1 MGKLEGK
8 VALITGGGSGI
19 GRAISTLFAEEGAKV
34 MIADYVAEG
43 GEETVNIIKKSG
55 CEASFVKTDVS
66 KMADV
71 ENVVKA
77 TVDTYGKLDI
87 LINNAGVMQN
97 MAPTHETPDDEWE
110 RVINI
115 NLKGVF
121 LGMKYA
127 APEMLK
133 GGGGA
138 IVNAASV
145 AGLVGMAGAP
155 AYCASKG
162 GVVQLTKVA
171 ALDYA
176 TQNIRVNCICPG
188 VIWTPMVEAITGGNE
203 QAVAQFTAMEPVGR
217 MGKPE
222 EVARAYL
229 FLASDDA
236 SFITGVAFPVDGA
249 FVAQ

>member
-1 MGKLEGK
+1 MGRLEGK

-19 GRAISTLFAEEGAKV
+19 GREISTLFAAEGAKV
-34 MIADYVAEG
+34 MIADYVVGG
-43 GEETVNIIKKSG
+43 GEETKNRIKKSG
-55 CEASFVKTDVS
+55 GEANFVKADVS
-66 KMADV
+66 KTADV
-71 ENVVKA
+71 KNAIQA

-87 LINNAGVMQN
+87 LINNAGVMQK
-97 MAPTHETPDDEWE
+97 MAPVHETSEDEWE

-127 APEMLK
+127 IPVMLK
-133 GGGGA
+133 GGGGV

-145 AGLVGMAGAP
+145 AGLVGFGNSI

-176 TQNIRVNCICPG
+176 TQNIRVNCVCPG
-188 VIWTPMVEAITGGNE
+188 VIWTPMVQAITGDNK
-203 QAVAQFTAMEPVGR
+203 QVIAQFTGMEPVGR
-217 MGKPE
+217 MGQPE

-236 SFITGVAFPVDGA
+236 SFITGVALPVDGA

>member
-1 MGKLEGK
+1 MGKLDGK
-8 VALITGGGSGI
+8 VALITGGGLGI
-19 GRAISTLFAEEGAKV
+19 GREIATLFAKEGAKV
-34 MIADYVAEG
+34 MVADYAPES
-43 GEETVNIIKKSG
+43 GEETVSMMKKAG
-55 CEASFVKTDVS
+55 GDASFVKADVS
-66 KMADV
+66 KIADV
-71 ENVVKA
+71 ENMVKA

-87 LINNAGVMQN
+87 LINNAGVMQS
-97 MAPTHETPDDEWE
+97 MVPTHETPDDEWE

-121 LGMKYA
+121 LGIKYA
-127 APEMLK
+127 VPVMLK
-133 GGGGA
+133 GGGGV

-145 AGLVGMAGAP
+145 AGLVGFGNSA

-188 VIWTPMVEAITGGNE
+188 VIWTPMVKAITGDNE
-203 QAVAQFTAMEPVGR
+203 QAIAQFTAMEPVGR

-222 EVARAYL
+222 EVAQAYL

-236 SFITGVAFPVDGA
+236 SFVTGVALPVDGA

>member
-1 MGKLEGK
+1 MGKLDGK
-8 VALITGGGSGI
+8 VALVTGGGMGI
-19 GRAISTLFAEEGAKV
+19 GRAITTLFVKEGAKV
-34 MIADYVAEG
+34 MVADYAPEG
-43 GEETVNIIKKSG
+43 GEETVGMAKKAG
-55 CEASFVKTDVS
+55 GDASFVKADVS
-66 KMADV
+66 KAADV
-71 ENVVKA
+71 ENMVKA
-77 TVDTYGKLDI
+77 TVDKYGKLDI
-87 LINNAGVMQN
+87 LINNAGVMQV
-97 MAPTHETPDDEWE
+97 MTPTHETPDETWD

-121 LGMKYA
+121 LGIKYA
-127 APEMLK
+127 IPEMLK
-133 GGGGA
+133 GGGGVV
-138 IVNAASV
+138 VNAASV

-188 VIWTPMVEAITGGNE
+188 VIWTPMVEAITGDNE
-203 QAVAQFTAMEPVGR
+203 QAIAQFTAMEPVGR

-222 EVARAYL
+222 EVAQLYL
-229 FLASDDA
+229 FLASDDS
-236 SFITGVAFPVDGA
+236 SFITGAAVPVDGA